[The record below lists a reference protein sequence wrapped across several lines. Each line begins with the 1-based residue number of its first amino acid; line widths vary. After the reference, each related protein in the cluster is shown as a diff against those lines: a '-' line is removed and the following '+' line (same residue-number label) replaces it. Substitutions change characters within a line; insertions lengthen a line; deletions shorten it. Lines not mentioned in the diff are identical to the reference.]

1 MIESEV
7 GLRTKFSAEFV
18 LGHESGQHVLIRD
31 GDVVYE
37 DGLIVFVGQGYEGP
51 ADESIELGRSLITPG
66 LIDLD
71 ALTDIDHLLI
81 DSWAS
86 ADRASGLQWSEDY
99 FRNRRADVF
108 TAEERQTIRKYALVQ
123 LALHGVTTY
132 MPIAS
137 EIHSAWAE
145 SFEELAG
152 MAETSRQIGLRGYL
166 GPAYRSGVNVLRA
179 DGQRD
184 VAFDEEQGHA
194 GLADAIRFLNYAEDL
209 ADPLVN
215 GVLLPC
221 RIETLTAELLRATA
235 EVARERHALVRLHCL
250 QGALERELLQLWHGL
265 TPLQLLKQTGL
276 MDERLLI
283 PHGIFV
289 DRNPLVGGTGLGDL
303 QTLAE
308 ANISIV
314 HCPLTSFRYGMALDS
329 FAAFREA
336 GINLCLGTDS
346 FPPDL
351 IRGMDTGVHLAKLLD
366 HRQDSA
372 PAEHYFEA
380 ATLGGARALDRPDL
394 GKLEVGAQADLVA
407 FSLDDIRDGVL
418 DDPIRTLLLNG
429 TARQAT
435 HSVVAGRL
443 IMRDGVI
450 PGIDIPGLKA
460 EAQRLFEQMREAYS
474 ERDSEQR
481 TPQQLFPPTFP
492 YARES
497 SQSSKIGGLV

>member
-1 MIESEV
+1 M
-7 GLRTKFSAEFV
+7 
-18 LGHESGQHVLIRD
+18 LICN

-37 DGLIVFVGQGYEGP
+37 DSRIVYVGQGYDGP
-51 ADESIELGRSLITPG
+51 VDDSFDLGRSLITPG

-71 ALTDIDHLLI
+71 ALADIDHLLI

-86 ADRASGLQWSEDY
+86 PDRADGMQWSEEY
-99 FRNRRADVF
+99 FRSRRTDVF
-108 TAEERQTIRKYALVQ
+108 SAEERQTIRKYALVQ

-166 GPAYRSGVNVLRA
+166 GPAFRSGVNVVRA
-179 DGQRD
+179 DGHRD
-184 VAFDEEQGHA
+184 VAFDEEQGRA
-194 GLADAIRFLNYAEDL
+194 GLAEAVRFLDYAKEL
-209 ADPLVN
+209 ADPLIN

-235 EVARERHALVRLHCL
+235 VVARDRQAIVRLHCL
-250 QGALERELLQLWHGL
+250 QGELERELLQRWHGL
-265 TPLQLLKQTGL
+265 TPLGLLRQTGL
-276 MDERLLI
+276 LQEHLLI

-289 DRNPLVGGTGLGDL
+289 DRNPALSGTDTGDL

-329 FAAFREA
+329 FGAFRAA

-351 IRGMDTGVHLAKLLD
+351 IRGIDTGVHLAKLLD
-366 HRQDSA
+366 RRHDSA

-394 GKLEVGAQADLVA
+394 GRLEEGAQADLVA
-407 FSLDDIRDGVL
+407 FALDDIRDGVL

-435 HSVVAGRL
+435 HSVVAGR
-443 IMRDGVI
+443 IVMQDGVI
-450 PGIDIPGLKA
+450 SGVDLHGLKA

-474 ERDSEQR
+474 EREILHR
-481 TPQQLFPPTFP
+481 TTAELFPPTFP
-492 YARES
+492 HAP
-497 SQSSKIGGLV
+497 GGAAVEGPTEGGTS

>member
-1 MIESEV
+1 M
-7 GLRTKFSAEFV
+7 RTRFSAEFV
-18 LGHESGQHVLIRD
+18 LGHVAGRHVLIRD

-37 DGLIVFVGQGYEGP
+37 DSRIVYVGQGYDGA
-51 ADESIELGRSLITPG
+51 ADESFDLGRSLITPG

-86 ADRASGLQWSEDY
+86 PDRANGMQWSEEY
-99 FRNRRADVF
+99 FRSRRADVF

-166 GPAYRSGVNVLRA
+166 GPAFRSGVNIVGA

-184 VAFDEEQGHA
+184 VAFDEEQGRA
-194 GLADAIRFLNYAEDL
+194 GLADAVRFLDHAEDL

-221 RIETLTAELLRATA
+221 RIETLTAELMRATA
-235 EVARERHALVRLHCL
+235 EIARERHAIVRLHCL
-250 QGALERELLQLWHGL
+250 QGALERELLQRWHGL

-276 MDERLLI
+276 LDERLLI
-283 PHGIFV
+283 PHGVFV
-289 DRNPLVGGTGLGDL
+289 DRNPVLNGTDTGDL
-303 QTLAE
+303 QTLAD
-308 ANISIV
+308 ANVSIV
-314 HCPLTSFRYGMALDS
+314 HCPLTSFRYGMVLDS

-351 IRGMDTGVHLAKLLD
+351 IRGMDTGVHLAKLLG
-366 HRQDSA
+366 HRHDTA

-380 ATLGGARALDRPDL
+380 ATLGGARALGRSDL
-394 GKLEVGAQADLVA
+394 GKLEAGAQADLVA
-407 FSLDDIRDGVL
+407 FALDDIRDGVL

-435 HSVVAGRL
+435 HSVVAGRHV
-443 IMRDGVI
+443 MRDGAI
-450 PGIDIPGLKA
+450 PGIDVPALKA
-460 EAQRLFEQMREAYS
+460 DAQRLFEKMREAYS
-474 ERDSEQR
+474 ERDLQQR
-481 TPQQLFPPTFP
+481 TPAQLFPPTFP
-492 YARES
+492 YAPDRSATSE
-497 SQSSKIGGLV
+497 K